1 MNSELVRLT
10 GGRGSV
16 VGDWTELDW
25 AGLGWAMGSF
35 WVTKAPCDIR
45 STFGRGT
52 SDAHCQLTISVS
64 ACEVSGCPT
73 LGYRTALAC
82 LAWAAR
88 LPKVLPAPPH
98 WAVSQ
103 RMMMS
108 CALELQWID
117 YF

>member
-25 AGLGWAMGSF
+25 LGWAGLGWAMGSF
-35 WVTKAPCDIR
+35 WVTKALSDIR

-73 LGYRTALAC
+73 LGYRTPLAC
-82 LAWAAR
+82 LAWAAQGTPR
-88 LPKVLPAPPH
+88 STPLGCEPADDD
-98 WAVSQ
+98 
-103 RMMMS
+103 
-108 CALELQWID
+108 ELCPGTPVD
-117 YF
+117 